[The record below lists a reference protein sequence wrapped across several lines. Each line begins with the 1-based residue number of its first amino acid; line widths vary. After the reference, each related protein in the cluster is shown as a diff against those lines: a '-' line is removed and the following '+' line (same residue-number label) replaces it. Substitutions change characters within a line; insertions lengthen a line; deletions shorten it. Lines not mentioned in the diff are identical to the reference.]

1 MLCLIFECNPT
12 DLTIMDKISFNPKEF
27 LIELCKYYM
36 EFLETD
42 FRDNRPP
49 SRRVSLYNKDGILT
63 DIDLTKYPKLHQY
76 SLRLLSDK
84 FQNTNSFANIGKGDY
99 TIKFPEEF
107 VDQIR
112 NLQNNPLLFKKDSTK
127 TIALDFFKK
136 QNFLN
141 KDKAT
146 KDILDIIK
154 DPKTKDLA
162 SCLSQYV
169 IEDFY
174 DELYDI
180 WKNKQ
185 VMDKQDFYLY
195 FLDIRYENI
204 VYPIFYIPISIE
216 RTDEGKFNIEFDPV
230 LLINKKAIQYISKKV
245 ADELNK
251 EQRIDLPPRHLYLS
265 NFEEKG
271 DLSACLQ
278 KIVSEICDFLELKS
292 FQINSS
298 TPIEVKNDKVRLTNN
313 CYLSIFDKSDEALLN
328 DYEELLNLALSGKE
342 ADTLEIF
349 SKLSTDYLFENPM
362 NCERDIEQ
370 EYDAQSISDKLAY
383 NSPIPL
389 NKEQLQVLSAI
400 DKKGCERI
408 IIEGP
413 PGTGK
418 SHTITAIIN
427 KALLSKK
434 SVLMVSDKKEAL
446 DVVEEKI
453 NDVLNKM
460 KLDDFIQNPI
470 VRLGKKENTF
480 AGIFKQINYDKI
492 KNRFNSYKRHKDQI
506 EKEIDN
512 VISNIKRDINKE
524 VGVSSSLNPNGINH
538 LLVYE
543 DKYNALWRNMLD
555 LDELQDVENSS
566 ELLLNLWKAASEF
579 HKGYAYLFQKYKI
592 DFCTSISD
600 VSKLKTFAVLL
611 ANDVQALQKKII
623 EQYPSLLLSKEMSKD
638 NLLFLEECL
647 SKLEGIRRPIIGY
660 LFCGDK
666 IKLLDKKFK
675 EKFFM
680 SDIKSIMDHKD
691 KLTAELQ
698 LYKYCQKL
706 NEGRVNIGL
715 NLFLILKENGCEDIS
730 NRLQQLSLS
739 IDNIINIIEKL
750 PVTCGKIGL
759 NISDINSILSNKY
772 IQFKVEDIVELQK
785 YLNTYFV
792 VRAGSTKLLQGS
804 YIEDRKILEDR
815 LVLKMTNILD
825 ESVVNFRD
833 NFKNDAEEL
842 RKTIRAKKRIPKEL
856 LKKLVEAFPC
866 LIVSIREL
874 GEFIPLEPNIF
885 DIVII
890 DEASQVSI
898 AQAFPAILRAKK
910 VVVLGDAKQYSNVK
924 SHNASVEVNNFLFN
938 GVKDAFRR
946 SILSLNESE
955 REKVKDKVVNFNIK
969 NSILDF
975 MRNISNYQCS
985 LKKHFRGYIEIIG
998 YSNKTFYQNALQV
1011 MKIRGKSIKDVIQF
1025 YEVKADGTL
1034 EKFKNTN
1041 QAELDFILEELQRLK
1056 DEGFKGTIGII
1067 TPFTNQQKLIT
1078 NQVYDSENWLFYQN
1092 EFKLKIMTFDS
1103 CQGDEKDII
1112 YYSMVEK
1119 PNEDILKYIFPIK
1132 LSNLEEEENGNLK
1145 AQRLNVGFS
1154 RAKESIRFVMSKNP
1168 LEVRGEA
1175 GKALQFYKKHLETP
1189 DDINIFD
1196 KMDPKSPM
1204 EPVLFNLINQTPFY
1218 MANKDRIEIIPQFD
1232 IGKYIKQLNPLA
1244 QTPKYRCD
1252 FLLIYRGDSEK
1263 TNMVILEYD
1272 GFEHHFKDTGFVN
1285 ETNFDRFYIE
1295 EDIDRRKTIE
1305 SYGYPFIRLNKFLL
1319 DDAVTYLNDRL
1330 EKYCKKK
1337 L

>member
-1 MLCLIFECNPT
+1 
-12 DLTIMDKISFNPKEF
+12 MDTISFNPKEF

-42 FRDNRPP
+42 FKDNRPP

-63 DIDLTKYPKLHQY
+63 DIGLTKYPKLPQH
-76 SLRLLSDK
+76 SLRLLSDN
-84 FQNTNSFANIGKGDY
+84 FQNNPFANIGKGDFV
-99 TIKFPEEF
+99 IKFPEEIIH
-107 VDQIR
+107 QIR
-112 NLQNNPLLFKKDSTK
+112 NLQNNPLPFEK
-127 TIALDFFKK
+127 TSPEEIISDYLKK
-136 QNFLN
+136 QNLPN
-141 KDKAT
+141 KDNV
-146 KDILDIIK
+146 IK
-154 DPKTKDLA
+154 NIQDTIKKRNIKDLA
-162 SCLSQYV
+162 SYISEYV
-169 IEDFY
+169 ILDFY
-174 DELYDI
+174 DELYDL

-195 FLDIRYENI
+195 FLDIKYENI
-204 VYPIFYIPISIE
+204 IYPIFYIPVSIE
-216 RTDEGKFNIEFDPV
+216 RTDDGRFNFEFDPV
-230 LLINKKAIQYISKKV
+230 FLINKKAIQYVSKKV
-245 ADELNK
+245 ADEQNK
-251 EQRIDLPPRHLYLS
+251 DWRIDLPPRHLYLS
-265 NFEEKG
+265 NFEGKG
-271 DLSACLQ
+271 ELPKYLQ
-278 KIVSEICDFLELKS
+278 GILNEICDFLGLKS

-298 TPIEVKNDKVRLTNN
+298 APIEAKNDKVRLTNN
-313 CYLSIFDKSDEALLN
+313 CYLSLFDKSDEALLN
-328 DYEELLNLALSGKE
+328 DYEELLSLALSGEE
-342 ADTLEIF
+342 AKALEIF
-349 SKLSTDYLFENPM
+349 SKLSTDYLFENPVSFVTGV
-362 NCERDIEQ
+362 EQ
-370 EYDAQSISDKLAY
+370 EYDNQSVSEKLAY

-389 NKEQLQVLSAI
+389 NKEQLQVLRAI
-400 DKKGCERI
+400 DKKDCERI

-427 KALLSKK
+427 NALLSKK

-446 DVVEEKI
+446 DVVEDKI
-453 NDVLNKM
+453 NDVLDKM
-460 KLDDFIQNPI
+460 KLEDFIQNPI

-492 KNRFNSYKRHKDQI
+492 KNRFNTFKRHKEQI

-512 VISNIKRDINKE
+512 VIGNIKRDINNE
-524 VGVSSSLNPNGINH
+524 VEVASSLNPAGINH
-538 LLVYE
+538 LLAYE
-543 DKYNALWRNMLD
+543 ETFNALWSGLLD
-555 LDELQDVENSS
+555 LDELENVEGSS
-566 ELLLNLWKAASEF
+566 ELLLRLWKAASQF
-579 HKGYAYLFQKYKI
+579 HKDYAYLFQKYRI
-592 DFCTSISD
+592 DFCASIFAISE
-600 VSKLKTFAVLL
+600 LKTAAASL
-611 ANDVQALQKKII
+611 DKHIKALHNKII
-623 EQYPSLLLSKEMSKD
+623 NQYPSLSLSKEMSKD
-638 NLLFLEECL
+638 NLLFLEDCL
-647 SKLEGIRRPIIGY
+647 KRLEEIRRPIIGY
-660 LFCGDK
+660 LFCGK
-666 IKLLDKKFK
+666 RLKSLDSQFK
-675 EKFFM
+675 ERFFL
-680 SDIKSIMDHKD
+680 SAIESVRNHKD
-691 KLTAELQ
+691 KLLSELQ
-698 LYKYCQKL
+698 LYKHCQKL
-706 NEGRVNIGL
+706 NESWANVGL

-730 NRLQQLSLS
+730 KRLQQLISA
-739 IDNIINIIEKL
+739 IDNIISVNENL

-772 IQFKVEDIVELQK
+772 IQFQEDDIAELQK

-792 VRAGSTKLLQGS
+792 VHAGSAKILHGS
-804 YIEDRKILEDR
+804 YIEDRKILENR
-815 LVLKMTNILD
+815 LVFKMTNILD

-842 RKTIRAKKRIPKEL
+842 RKIIRAKKRIPKDL
-856 LKKLVEAFPC
+856 LKKLVDAFPC

-924 SHNASVEVNNFLFN
+924 SHNASVAVNNSLFN
-938 GVKDAFRR
+938 RVKDAFKR
-946 SILSLNESE
+946 SILTLNDSE
-955 REKVKDKVVNFNIK
+955 QERVKDKVVNFNIK

-975 MRNISNYQCS
+975 MRNITNYQCS

-998 YSNKTFYQNALQV
+998 YSNETFYQNALQV

-1025 YEVKADGTL
+1025 HYVKADDL
-1034 EKFKNTN
+1034 QERFKNTN
-1041 QAELDFILEELQRLK
+1041 RAEVDFILGELQKLK
-1056 DEGFKGTIGII
+1056 EEGFKGTVGII

-1078 NQVYDSENWLFYQN
+1078 NQVYDSENWQFYQN

-1132 LSNLEEEENGNLK
+1132 LTNLDNEEDGNLK

-1154 RAKESIRFVMSKNP
+1154 RAKESIRFVMSKKP
-1168 LEVRGEA
+1168 EDVRGEA
-1175 GKALQFYKKHLETP
+1175 GKALQFYKRGLEKP
-1189 DDINIFD
+1189 DDIKIFNQ
-1196 KMDPKSPM
+1196 MDPKSKM
-1204 EPVLFNLINQTPFY
+1204 EPVLFNLVTQTPFY

-1232 IGKYIKQLNPLA
+1232 IGRYIKQLNPLA
-1244 QTPKYRCD
+1244 QIPQYRSD
-1252 FLLIYRGDSEK
+1252 FLLIYRDDFGK
-1263 TNMVILEYD
+1263 ANMMILEYD

-1295 EDIDRRKTIE
+1295 EDIERRKTIE

-1319 DDAVTYLNDRL
+1319 RDDPIAFLNENL
-1330 EKYCKKK
+1330 ERHCKKK